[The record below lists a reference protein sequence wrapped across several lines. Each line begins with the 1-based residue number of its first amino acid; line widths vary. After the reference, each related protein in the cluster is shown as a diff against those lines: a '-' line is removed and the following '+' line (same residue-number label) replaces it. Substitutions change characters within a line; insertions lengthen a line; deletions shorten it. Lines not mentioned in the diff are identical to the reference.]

1 MSAVFLK
8 LCASA
13 DDGMKCF
20 RLDIW
25 HNEILMKKKRT
36 KKKKPN
42 LLLDYVKTVKK
53 LNREAMLESGAKPIE
68 RVVKSKKVYTRKK
81 KHRGG
86 EE

>member
-1 MSAVFLK
+1 
-8 LCASA
+8 
-13 DDGMKCF
+13 
-20 RLDIW
+20 
-25 HNEILMKKKRT
+25 MKKKRT

-53 LNREAMLESGAKPIE
+53 LNREAMIEAGVKPFE
-68 RVVKSKKVYTRKK
+68 RVVKSKKVYSRKM

>member
-1 MSAVFLK
+1 
-8 LCASA
+8 
-13 DDGMKCF
+13 
-20 RLDIW
+20 
-25 HNEILMKKKRT
+25 MKKKRT

-53 LNREAMLESGAKPIE
+53 LNREDNLEAGVKLVE
-68 RVVKSKKVYTRKK
+68 RVVKSKKLYSRKK